1 MSEFE
6 QLPLESPRRWLRRLE
21 GVDAAQLDPEGRRV
35 HAYYMADARRLLE
48 QGQQKAR
55 WDKGK

>member
-6 QLPLESPRRWLRRLE
+6 QLPLEGPRAWLRRLE
-21 GVDAAQLDPEGRRV
+21 GVETAQLDPEGRRV